1 MIGFG
6 NMAEPDFCTHFPAML
21 PRNFRPQAAWGTGVY
36 PSKRVCHTNALL
48 APTPPQA
55 ALALLSPNPSL
66 RCAHLLFQKI
76 RWGRLPQTFGRIKR
90 VCRGISSPTGTL
102 RSAVSA
108 PVFLKCS
115 PSQGYFHLTHSGSS
129 WVTAWVK
136 TRSLFFDRTGQG
148 ALMQQSGFLDR
159 IGVRTPSLRCTRRV
173 L

>member
-21 PRNFRPQAAWGTGVY
+21 PRSFCPQAAWGTGDF
-36 PSKRVCHTNALL
+36 PSKRVCHTNAML
-48 APTPPQA
+48 APTPPMA
-55 ALALLSPNPSL
+55 ALALLSPKPSL

-108 PVFLKCS
+108 PVFLKRS

-136 TRSLFFDRTGQG
+136 TRSLFLIAPGKVLLCSK
-148 ALMQQSGFLDR
+148 AVFL
-159 IGVRTPSLRCTRRV
+159 IE
-173 L
+173 

>member
-6 NMAEPDFCTHFPAML
+6 NMAEPDFCTHILTIL
-21 PRNFRPQAAWGTGVY
+21 PKSCRLHAALGTGAS
-36 PSKRVCHTNALL
+36 PSKRVCHTNAML
-48 APTPPQA
+48 APTLPKA
-55 ALALLSPNPSL
+55 ALALLSPNSSL
-66 RCAHLLFQKI
+66 RCVHLLFQKI

-115 PSQGYFHLTHSGSS
+115 PSQGHFHLTHSGSS

>member
-6 NMAEPDFCTHFPAML
+6 HIANPILYAT
-21 PRNFRPQAAWGTGVY
+21 FRQCCREVSARGRHGGLGVY
-36 PSKRVCHTNALL
+36 PSKRVCHTNAML

-90 VCRGISSPTGTL
+90 VCRGISSPTCTL

>member
-6 NMAEPDFCTHFPAML
+6 NMAEPDFCTHILTIL
-21 PRNFRPQAAWGTGVY
+21 PKSCRLHAALGTGAS
-36 PSKRVCHTNALL
+36 PSKRVCHTIAML
-48 APTPPQA
+48 ASTLPQA
-55 ALALLSPNPSL
+55 ALALLSPNSSL
-66 RCAHLLFQKI
+66 RCVHLLFQKI
-76 RWGRLPQTFGRIKR
+76 RWGHLPQTFGRIKR

-115 PSQGYFHLTHSGSS
+115 PSQGHFHLTHSGSS

-136 TRSLFFDRTGQG
+136 TRSWCFDRTGPG
-148 ALMQQSGFLDR
+148 ALWQQSGFLDS